1 MSYHIA
7 QLNVGTLRAPLDD
20 PAIAGF
26 AEALEPVNALADAAP
41 GFVWRLQT
49 EDGNATAVKVAPD
62 PLFIINLTVWTSV
75 EALADFVYG
84 GFHREIMRGRRQWFE
99 AVAEAIFV
107 LWWIPAGSRP
117 TPDEAMARLD
127 RLRADGP
134 TPEAFTFRRAF
145 PAPGAAAPAPQADDR
160 WECPA

>member
-1 MSYHIA
+1 MDYHLA

-26 AEALEPVNALADAAP
+26 AEALDPVNALADAAP

-84 GFHREIMRGRRQWFE
+84 DLHRQILRGRRQWFE
-99 AVAEAIFV
+99 AVSEAIFV
-107 LWWIPAGSRP
+107 LWWIPAGARP
-117 TPDEAMARLD
+117 TPDEAMARLE
-127 RLRADGP
+127 RLRRDGP
-134 TPEAFTFRRAF
+134 TAEAFTFRRAF
-145 PAPGAAAPAPQADDR
+145 PAPGADAPAPRPAAGGG
-160 WECPA
+160 CPA